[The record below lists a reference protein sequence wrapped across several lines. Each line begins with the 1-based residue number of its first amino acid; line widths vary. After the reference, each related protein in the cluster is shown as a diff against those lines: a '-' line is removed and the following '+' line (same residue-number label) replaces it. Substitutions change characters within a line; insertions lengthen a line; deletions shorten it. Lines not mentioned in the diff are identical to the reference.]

1 MNAASRSGLL
11 ALLLTPL
18 VVAVT
23 LPPGDRPP
31 KVASLQETVGP
42 LATLGRVPIDLHT
55 HSNASD
61 GTLDP
66 ADVVAEAA
74 HHGLTAIALT
84 DHDTT
89 AGWDEAARAALE
101 HGVGLVPGVEI
112 STHHGG
118 ISIHLLAYLVD
129 PANPELVREME
140 HARESR
146 DTRMERMVEKLAA
159 AGVPITLDAVLAQ
172 ARPGA
177 TLGRPHIADA
187 LVAAGHVAGRD
198 EAFDDLLHD
207 RSPYYVRHYAPD
219 AIRAV
224 RLVRAAGGVPVM
236 AHPFANRRGR
246 TVSDEV
252 IEEMAAAGLA
262 GLEVHHR
269 DHFGPERLHGQA
281 LADRLGLFVTGSS
294 DFHGAGK
301 ENRLGENTTE
311 PAVLAQIEEQASS
324 GVTVVR
330 R

>member
-1 MNAASRSGLL
+1 M
-11 ALLLTPL
+11 
-18 VVAVT
+18 
-23 LPPGDRPP
+23 
-31 KVASLQETVGP
+31 
-42 LATLGRVPIDLHT
+42 PIDLHT

-66 ADVVAEAA
+66 AEVVAEAA
-74 HHGLTAIALT
+74 HHGLTTLALT

-89 AGWDEAARAALE
+89 AGWDRAGRAALE
-101 HGVGLVPGVEI
+101 HGVALVPGVEI

-129 PANPELVREME
+129 PADPELTLEME
-140 HARESR
+140 RARQSR
-146 DTRMERMVEKLAA
+146 DSRMERMVAKLAE
-159 AGVPITLDAVLAQ
+159 GGIPITIEEVLEQ
-172 ARPGA
+172 ATPGA

-187 LVAAGHVAGRD
+187 LVAAGHVSGRN
-198 EAFDDLLHD
+198 EAFDELLHD

-219 AIRAV
+219 VLRAV

-252 IEEMAAAGLA
+252 IEQMAAAGLA
-262 GLEVHHR
+262 GLEVFHR

-301 ENRLGENTTE
+301 ENRLGENTTD
-311 PAVLAQIEEQASS
+311 PSVLAQIEEQATS

>member
-1 MNAASRSGLL
+1 M
-11 ALLLTPL
+11 
-18 VVAVT
+18 
-23 LPPGDRPP
+23 
-31 KVASLQETVGP
+31 
-42 LATLGRVPIDLHT
+42 PIDLHT

-66 ADVVAEAA
+66 AEVVAEAA
-74 HHGLTAIALT
+74 HHGLTTLALT

-89 AGWDEAARAALE
+89 AGWDPAGRAALE
-101 HGVGLVPGVEI
+101 HGVAQVPGVEI
-112 STHHGG
+112 STHHSGV
-118 ISIHLLAYLVD
+118 SIHLLANLVD
-129 PANPELVREME
+129 PADPELTLEME
-140 HARESR
+140 RARQSR
-146 DTRMERMVEKLAA
+146 DSRMERMVAKLAE
-159 AGVPITLDAVLAQ
+159 GGIPITIEEVLEQ
-172 ARPGA
+172 ATPGA

-187 LVAAGHVAGRD
+187 LVAAGHVSGRN
-198 EAFDDLLHD
+198 EAFDELLHD

-219 AIRAV
+219 VLRAV

-252 IEEMAAAGLA
+252 IEQMAAAGLA
-262 GLEVHHR
+262 GLEVFHR

-301 ENRLGENTTE
+301 ENRLGENTTD
-311 PAVLAQIEEQASS
+311 PAVLAQIEEQATS